1 MDKDIITLDTAIL
14 AHEKGFKFNRSGN
27 DISYTRDF
35 EPNDFRYLY
44 NRLSKKYLLVS
55 DYYAETNQNIQQYI
69 HSKDHPVY
77 DAPLQYELQ
86 KWLREKHGLHIIID
100 TTDAFDKTH
109 PSKYRSI
116 IRVPFHS
123 FRRPTPT
130 YDMADTYEEVLEIS
144 LQRVIKKI
152 KHHDTN

>member
-86 KWLREKHGLHIIID
+86 KWLRVKHKIDISVTIYGAASYGVTLHQNRDEIKCKILI
-100 TTDAFDKTH
+100 K
-109 PSKYRSI
+109 
-116 IRVPFHS
+116 
-123 FRRPTPT
+123 PT
-130 YDMADTYEEVLEIS
+130 YENIITGVYEEALEIV
-144 LQRVIKKI
+144 LKEALKLIKL
-152 KHHDTN
+152 

>member
-35 EPNDFRYLY
+35 EPNDFRYWY

-86 KWLREKHGLHIIID
+86 KWLRENYSVQVTPKYNTYNVYEKEYLGYQCEVYD
-100 TTDAFDKTH
+100 FKNG
-109 PSKYRSI
+109 SKKYKL
-116 IRVPFHS
+116 
-123 FRRPTPT
+123 
-130 YDMADTYEEVLEIS
+130 YKTYEAALEKG
-144 LQRVIKKI
+144 LQEALKLIK
-152 KHHDTN
+152 